1 MDLSII
7 IVSFNT
13 RELLRTCLDSLRAHP
28 SSLVWEIVVVD
39 NGSSDGS
46 ADLVEQTYRDV
57 RLIRNS
63 ANLGFAAA
71 NNIGIRNSTGK
82 YVLLLN
88 SDTEMPASAC
98 DDVVRFLKS
107 RGEIGLA
114 GCTLRNPDGSLQPSV
129 RSFPSVINLIS
140 ESFFLYRIFPRSS
153 LFGRYYMT
161 NFDYSKPGQVDWVM
175 GAFLMIHRG
184 VFETIGLLD
193 ERFFMFGEEA
203 DLCYR
208 AKQAGMAT
216 WFFPGVN
223 VVHHWGSSSKNGY
236 QRVLWTKGSQL
247 LYFQKHFAGPSR
259 YTLFILL
266 MIGMLLRVPL
276 YLLRGMFFWRREFT
290 LDAYYYARALITL
303 PFHFVNGSIYPINV
317 VQR

>member
-1 MDLSII
+1 MDCSVI
-7 IVSFNT
+7 IVSYNT

-28 SSLVWEIVVVD
+28 SSFASEIVVVD

-82 YVLLLN
+82 YILLLN
-88 SDTEMPASAC
+88 SDTEIPAKAC
-98 DDVVRFLKS
+98 DDVVRFLESQGGK
-107 RGEIGLA
+107 GLA
-114 GCTLRNPDGSLQPSV
+114 GCTLRNPDWSLQPSV

-140 ESFFLYRIFPRSS
+140 ESFFLYRIFPRSR

-161 NFDYSKPGQVDWVM
+161 DFDYSKPAQVDWVM

-208 AKQAGMAT
+208 ARQAGIAT
-216 WFFPGVN
+216 WFFSGAN
-223 VVHHWGSSSKNGY
+223 LVHHWGGSSKNGY
-236 QRVLWTKGSQL
+236 HRVLWTKGSQL
-247 LYFQKHFAGPSR
+247 LFFQKHFAGPSR
-259 YTLFILL
+259 YALYVLL
-266 MIGMLLRVPL
+266 MVGMLLRVPL
-276 YLLRGMFFWRREFT
+276 YLLQGIFFLKGESV
-290 LDAYYYARALITL
+290 LDAYYYFRALITL
-303 PFHFVNGSIYPINV
+303 PFHFVSGTIYPINAA
-317 VQR
+317 QS